1 MRGLFKL
8 ILFLILALPLALAG
22 VVYLA
27 VDSAPNI
34 NRAAEI
40 TPSNIERAKRI
51 LDQNDPRKLKPG
63 ARRTISV
70 SQNDLDLAVNYLA
83 RQYAAGGARVQLK
96 RGAADIGASLR
107 LPMIPLPIYLNF
119 EATLLEDGALPR
131 FAVLRVG
138 KISIPAWAAHWLIP
152 RLFMLAFGD
161 ADLRSFSNVIKKVSV
176 NESRIALTYQW
187 QADLP
192 DRLRTVLLPT
202 EERER
207 LHIYQERL
215 VAVSRSLKA
224 KNISLTELLVPLF
237 TLAAERSTDNNAIA
251 ENRTAILLLTLY
263 INGLGIETILPD
275 AKNWPSP
282 AKHGV
287 LLNQRDDFPKHFI
300 VSAALSAKAGG
311 PLSDAVGIYKE
322 IDDSRGGSG
331 FSFNDIAAD
340 RAGTRFGEYAANSVS
355 ARKLQQQLRA
365 GVSEKDLMP
374 ATEDLPEFMPEREFI
389 RRYGGV
395 DAPEYNKMMVDI
407 ERRIAALPLYR

>member
-27 VDSAPNI
+27 VDSAPSI

-70 SQNDLDLAVNYLA
+70 SQNDLDLAANYLA

-96 RGAADIGASLR
+96 RGVADIGASLR
-107 LPMIPLPIYLNF
+107 LPMVPLPIYLNF
-119 EATLLEDGALPR
+119 EATLLEDSALPR

-152 RLFMLAFGD
+152 SLFTLAFGD
-161 ADLRSFSNVIKKVSV
+161 ADIRSFGSVIKKVSM
-176 NESRIALTYQW
+176 NESRIALTYEW

-192 DRLRTVLLPT
+192 NKLRTVLLPP

-207 LHIYQERL
+207 WRVYQERL
-215 VAVSRSLKA
+215 VSVTRSLTA
-224 KNISLTELLVPLF
+224 KNISLTQLLMPLF
-237 TLAAERSTDNNAIA
+237 AFAAERSKENNPVS
-251 ENRTAILLLTLY
+251 ENRAAILVLTLY
-263 INGLGIETILPD
+263 TIGQTLEPMLPE
-275 AKNWPSP
+275 AKNWPRPIS
-282 AKHGV
+282 HSM

-322 IDDSRGGSG
+322 IEDSRGGSG

-340 RAGTRFGEYAANSVS
+340 RAGTRFGEYAANPVS

-374 ATEDLPEFMPEREFI
+374 VTEDLPEFMPEREFI

-395 DAPEYNKMMVDI
+395 DAPEYNKMMADI